1 MDVTTVSQAP
11 WRIYPAAALAL
22 FGLALLA
29 KGLSF
34 GLAGSKGLPREW
46 DALLWMRGFR
56 LAVVGLCCV
65 GLGIAWAEQ
74 VFWLFVAS
82 LGILGEE
89 LLETSVIIELL
100 KRSPSARPMGLSE
113 STAGIETDIW
123 RPKPMSRV
131 AESDSSIAREAVP
144 VSLTESW

>member
-89 LLETSVIIELL
+89 LLETSVIIEVL
-100 KRSPSARPMGLSE
+100 KRAPPSTKHHQPRSVTGGDLVSE
-113 STAGIETDIW
+113 CRSWHA
-123 RPKPMSRV
+123 
-131 AESDSSIAREAVP
+131 ASSAQ
-144 VSLTESW
+144 S